1 MLFDKKFFK
10 IKNTVSLTT
19 VLENNMLTDSKIK
32 ALKAQKKLYKVQD
45 WDSVNILDTFWEKNL
60 KTGALQLLDPFY
72 EIVKWIL

>member
-1 MLFDKKFFK
+1 VLFDKKFFK

-45 WDSVNILDTFWEKNL
+45 
-60 KTGALQLLDPFY
+60 
-72 EIVKWIL
+72 